1 MKKKKKKKWSI
12 LFICVTICVM
22 KKIFTYKGL
31 KVKNFFFFL
40 TVDATKLPIR
50 KGTRANTQKKR
61 TKKQY
66 VVVYI
71 HISIISKTNLLN
83 GKTQLCKEIV

>member
-1 MKKKKKKKWSI
+1 MEYSVYMCDY
-12 LFICVTICVM
+12 LCNE
-22 KKIFTYKGL
+22 
-31 KVKNFFFFL
+31 KNFHIQRTKSEKFFFFFL